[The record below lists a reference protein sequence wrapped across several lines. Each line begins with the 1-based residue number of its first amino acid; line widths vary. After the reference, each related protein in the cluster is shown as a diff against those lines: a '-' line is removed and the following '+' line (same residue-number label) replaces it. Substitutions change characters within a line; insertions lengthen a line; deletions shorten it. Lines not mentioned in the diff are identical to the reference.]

1 MTLRSLHIPG
11 HISVPQIPERLKYGP
26 RLHVVGLLRLSILVT
41 LLFGSQLN
49 ADPLRMLEGARAD
62 CAFMDEFS
70 TDYELRVAW
79 TGACENGFAQGAG
92 TAVVVD
98 ATRARWYFRF
108 EGTVVNGVMQ
118 DRGYVAW
125 PSGLFALV
133 SFENGKMNGPGQV
146 ALKGSWGIRLMT
158 EGIFVD
164 NKFPD
169 VDEEHGAEMGSPAY
183 EKWLATDVAQMRR
196 DGDSIE
202 ARGAGDDRCRGHL
215 EEMALLAQLDW
226 LHEGWK
232 SDAFDGKIW
241 DLEGCRYSLEKLAAG
256 PKQSASQREQRK
268 QLRARAYQ
276 QVAREAKQFEVTWAE
291 YLTPEITDALR
302 SAGK

>member
-1 MTLRSLHIPG
+1 
-11 HISVPQIPERLKYGP
+11 
-26 RLHVVGLLRLSILVT
+26 
-41 LLFGSQLN
+41 
-49 ADPLRMLEGARAD
+49 MLDGTRAD

-70 TDYELRVAW
+70 TDYDLRVAW
-79 TGACENGFAQGAG
+79 TGACENGFAQGSG

-98 ATRARWYFRF
+98 ATRMRWYFRF
-108 EGTVVNGVMQ
+108 EGTVVDGVMQ
-118 DRGYVAW
+118 ERGYVAW

-169 VDEEHGAEMGSPAY
+169 VDEENGAEMGSPAY
-183 EKWLATDVAQMRR
+183 DKWLATDVARMRR

-202 ARGAGDDRCRGHL
+202 AREAGDDSCRGHL

-226 LHEGWK
+226 LHKGWK
-232 SDAFDGKIW
+232 ADAFDGKIW

-291 YLTPEITDALR
+291 YLTPEVTDALR